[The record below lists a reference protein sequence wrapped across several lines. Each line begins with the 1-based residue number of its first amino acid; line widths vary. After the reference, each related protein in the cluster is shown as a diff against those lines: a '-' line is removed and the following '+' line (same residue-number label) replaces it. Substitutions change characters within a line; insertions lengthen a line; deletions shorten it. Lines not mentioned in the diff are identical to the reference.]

1 MGLNDRAGFQPLG
14 GINVFPGA
22 LPQAGIVCAIG
33 ASKNNSDAT
42 ISYTNGAPKNN
53 LDTMISYTNGA
64 PKNNLD
70 TMISCTNGAPKNNL
84 DLAIDCT
91 FGAPKNSA
99 KGALYPSPG
108 HRPGN
113 RENIPNQG

>member
-22 LPQAGIVCAIG
+22 LPQAGIICAIG

-42 ISYTNGAPKNN
+42 IS
-53 LDTMISYTNGA
+53 
-64 PKNNLD
+64 
-70 TMISCTNGAPKNNL
+70 CTNGAPKNNI
-84 DLAIDCT
+84 DPAIDCT

-99 KGALYPSPG
+99 KGAFYPSPG

>member
-42 ISYTNGAPKNN
+42 ISCTNGAPKNN
-53 LDTMISYTNGA
+53 LDTMISYTSSA
-64 PKNNLD
+64 PKNNID
-70 TMISCTNGAPKNNL
+70 P
-84 DLAIDCT
+84 AIDCT

>member
-53 LDTMISYTNGA
+53 LD
-64 PKNNLD
+64 
-70 TMISCTNGAPKNNL
+70 
-84 DLAIDCT
+84 LAIDCT